1 MDSIE
6 NETQSPDVSSDDTQK
21 AQQDTKKK
29 KRLNWPV
36 IILSVLVVALLGYV
50 GYTFYK
56 NNYASEVAT
65 QASATPVS
73 LVSNSNQ
80 SATAAVEKIV
90 DSGVTWQEA
99 KKLDDLQLF
108 KKQEGDCEMMG
119 DCEITVEYFNVG
131 KLSSGEEIITAF
143 VSYAV
148 STVDVFRFTKKDSAY
163 KLVQQNS
170 DEADGTVYYID
181 SDKVSYDTT
190 TVFKSLLTD
199 KVIDSGSTRLTY
211 RFNGDSG
218 ADEDFTSE
226 KSVSDTKWG
235 KLYLQHGSKVTADND
250 SVKVGRYYLKLNDG
264 TKAYYEMSPIFF
276 RDDGTLDISWQNS
289 SDSSREFQKFATGGC
304 GGSYGSFPIVTDQT
318 LVTGKKE
325 IGANAAGSKVYAP
338 ATVENSLVDFGY
350 DMYEQYN
357 EGDKDSRETY
367 YSNNGII
374 IWVDDYG
381 SIIVY
386 SNKKYAPQVECGK
399 PVVYLYPQE
408 STKVTVKVGA
418 NVTKSDP
425 TYNNGWTAIANP
437 DGKLEIGQM
446 VFPYLYWEGE
456 GLGKYPVVKSAK
468 VVARSDV
475 EKTVKEDL
483 AYIGLNAQEI
493 KDFNEFWI
501 PKMPDSPY
509 VRMTWFQNDELDKL
523 APLAITPKPQ
533 STIRVFLDYQ
543 PTSKSETEYP
553 SQKLKQYQRNGFT
566 AVEWGGLLRSGN

>member
-119 DCEITVEYFNVG
+119 DCEITVEYFSVG

-143 VSYAV
+143 VSYGV
-148 STVDVFRFTKKDSAY
+148 STVDIFRFTKKDNAY
-163 KLVQQNS
+163 KLIQQNS
-170 DEADGTVYYID
+170 DEADGAVYYID
-181 SDKVSYDTT
+181 SDKMSYDST

-199 KVIDSGSTRLTY
+199 KVIDDGSTRLTY
-211 RFNGDSG
+211 RFSGDSG
-218 ADEDFTSE
+218 ANEDFTSE
-226 KSVSDTKWG
+226 KAISDTKWG
-235 KLYLQHGSKVTADND
+235 KLYLQQGIKIAEDND

-264 TKAYYEMSPIFF
+264 TKAYYEVSPTFVK
-276 RDDGTLDISWQNS
+276 DDGTLDIGW
-289 SDSSREFQKFATGGC
+289 DDKTEFQKFATGGC
-304 GGSYGSFPIVTDQT
+304 GGAYGSFPLVADQT
-318 LVTGKKE
+318 VTADKKVADKNSIE
-325 IGANAAGSKVYAP
+325 ALYIPGSA
-338 ATVENSLVDFGY
+338 ENSLVDFGY
-350 DMYEQYN
+350 KMYEQYN
-357 EGDKDSRETY
+357 EGDKDSRDTY
-367 YSNNGII
+367 YSNKGII

-381 SIIVY
+381 STVVY
-386 SNKKYAPQVECGK
+386 SNKDYAPQVECGK

-408 STKVTVKVGA
+408 STEVTVKVGA
-418 NVTKSDP
+418 NVTKSEP

-437 DGKLEIGQM
+437 DGKLKIGQM
-446 VFPYLYWEGE
+446 AFPYLFWEGT
-456 GLGKYPVVKSAK
+456 GWGKYPSINSAK
-468 VVARSDV
+468 VVARADV
-475 EKTVKEDL
+475 EKTIREDL
-483 AYIGLNAQEI
+483 TYIGLNAQEI
-493 KDFNEFWI
+493 KDFNEFWM
-501 PKMPDSPY
+501 PKMPDSKF

-543 PTSKSETEYP
+543 PTNNSESEYP
-553 SQKLKQYQRNGFT
+553 NQQLKQYQRSGFT